1 MGIPY
6 GSHRETRAWQ
16 AGKAVMDANGITTGF
31 ATTAG
36 RAHVSERMIMK
47 QTGHKS
53 TAMVRKYIQDGA
65 LFEDN
70 AAAEIGL

>member
-1 MGIPY
+1 
-6 GSHRETRAWQ
+6 
-16 AGKAVMDANGITTGF
+16 MDANGITTGF